1 MSTMTPLTYQSFNG
15 TFFDDVNSYISGII
29 SLVFNSLLI
38 YAISKIKTYTKSV
51 RFSMYSMALLRLAF
65 SITIVLTCPA
75 IIYSKNI
82 KSLYIIKNGYNSPT
96 PLGNTFLSFFVAF
109 IVMSCNG
116 PAVQYLQVANLLSKS
131 SHKEL
136 SKTISIMPIVVV
148 ITSLIL
154 IFFGYIPPFYEI
166 HISSF
171 LLEKLAEQ
179 GNTAFLIITVQ
190 LTFDST
196 DENYPFQ
203 LFSQICTLFIL
214 IIMFISILIV
224 GICYFYIRK
233 QMKIRFSISSVS
245 TKSQEQLNM
254 ALLLQFILPFI
265 TIHIPFYIIVILP
278 FFGIAGRIL
287 ADRFLYLFCW
297 CPAINPI
304 LVIVMVK
311 NIQDQLVPRKMSK
324 KSTTTNTKISG
335 VTSKSK
341 SVRVFHL
348 E

>member
-1 MSTMTPLTYQSFNG
+1 
-15 TFFDDVNSYISGII
+15 
-29 SLVFNSLLI
+29 
-38 YAISKIKTYTKSV
+38 
-51 RFSMYSMALLRLAF
+51 MYSMAVLRLAF
-65 SITIVLTCPA
+65 SITTVLTCPA

-82 KSLYIIKNGYNSPT
+82 KSLYIIKNGYNFPT
-96 PLGNTFLSFFVAF
+96 PLGNTFLSLFVAF

-148 ITSLIL
+148 VTSLIL
-154 IFFGYIPPFYEI
+154 IFFGYIPPLYEI

-179 GNTAFLIITVQ
+179 GETAFLIITVQ
-190 LTFDST
+190 L
-196 DENYPFQ
+196 
-203 LFSQICTLFIL
+203 
-214 IIMFISILIV
+214 
-224 GICYFYIRK
+224 
-233 QMKIRFSISSVS
+233 
-245 TKSQEQLNM
+245 
-254 ALLLQFILPFI
+254 FILPFI

-311 NIQDQLVPRKMSK
+311 VN
-324 KSTTTNTKISG
+324 
-335 VTSKSK
+335 
-341 SVRVFHL
+341 
-348 E
+348 

>member
-38 YAISKIKTYTKSV
+38 YAISKIKTYTKS
-51 RFSMYSMALLRLAF
+51 
-65 SITIVLTCPA
+65 A

-109 IVMSCNG
+109 IVMPCNG

-311 NIQDQLVPRKMSK
+311 KQMKIRFMASSASQKSQEQLNKALLLQKIRNELF
-324 KSTTTNTKISG
+324 TCERTK
-335 VTSKSK
+335 TSQAQTRSAIVVV
-341 SVRVFHL
+341 SM
-348 E
+348 